1 LVNNNQRDTFGVDGQ
16 GPIDNEQDFEKRVRV
31 EHAVFQRVYLA
42 VKDTPFF
49 VRRINATGHS
59 QAHPL

>member
-1 LVNNNQRDTFGVDGQ
+1 LVNNNQRDHFGVDGQ
-16 GPIDNEQDFEKRVRV
+16 GPIDNEQDFEKLFRV
-31 EHAVFQRVYLA
+31 EHAVFQRVYLV

-49 VRRINATGHS
+49 VRRINATGHP